1 MIKVIKLK
9 IILIFILIGCITLVG
24 CNNKEL
30 ENLTSQYN
38 EAQEENILLKDK
50 IVRLENQN
58 IKLKETINLNKII
71 SRKEYFNL
79 IMSRF
84 AAMAR
89 LLHEDIES
97 LENTYSIISNH
108 TIEEEWYILR
118 EKSFEI
124 ELLGYESAE
133 EVTFY
138 YTKLETDMGPRLL
151 FHDINS
157 NNGWIYK
164 TDNINEIF
172 DSSKESNTNW
182 PATYILYAEVKLS
195 DGKIKQTAVMPIY
208 YITD

>member
-1 MIKVIKLK
+1 MIRVKKLK
-9 IILIFILIGCITLVG
+9 IILIFILIGCFSLVG
-24 CNNKEL
+24 CSNKEL

-38 EAQEENILLKDK
+38 EAQEENTLLKDK
-50 IVRLENQN
+50 IVSLESQN
-58 IKLKETINLNKII
+58 IKLKETISLNKII
-71 SRKEYFNL
+71 SKKEFFNL

-89 LLHEDIES
+89 LLYEDIDS
-97 LENTYSIISNH
+97 LENTYSIISKH
-108 TIEEEWYILR
+108 TTEEEWYILR
-118 EKSFEI
+118 EKTFEI

-138 YTKLETDMGPRLL
+138 YTKLETDMGQRLL
-151 FHDINS
+151 FRDTNS

-172 DSSKESNTNW
+172 DSSKESYTNW
-182 PATYILYAEVKLS
+182 PATYVLYAEAKFA